1 MRRQEEKRKF
11 HEAVLNMLYPP
22 PPSPPSPQ
30 EEDGDGAQGAASG
43 GLQGDGIPDE
53 GGNEVRGSSASDA
66 DPEDNE
72 GECGEQ
78 KLTRA
83 QRKRI
88 RKKKLKEETAR
99 RRKIVGP
106 LLPSSSS
113 GGCSTKEDDPGG
125 VKEKEPPGVRRN
137 AELGSDDVPHEREES
152 AAFINQ
158 KRIKHRR
165 AAKKLARDRLKLSE
179 QENNN

>member
-1 MRRQEEKRKF
+1 MRRQEKKRKF

-30 EEDGDGAQGAASG
+30 EEDGDGARGGASG
-43 GLQGDGIPDE
+43 GLQGDRIPDE
-53 GGNEVRGSSASDA
+53 GGNEVGGSSASDV

-88 RKKKLKEETAR
+88 RKKKLKEEIAH

-113 GGCSTKEDDPGG
+113 GGCSTKEDDAGG
-125 VKEKEPPGVRRN
+125 VEEKEAPGVRRN
-137 AELGSDDVPHEREES
+137 AELGSDDVPHDREES

-158 KRIKHRR
+158 KRLKHRR
-165 AAKKLARDRLKLSE
+165 AAKKLARDRLKSSE
-179 QENNN
+179 QQNSN